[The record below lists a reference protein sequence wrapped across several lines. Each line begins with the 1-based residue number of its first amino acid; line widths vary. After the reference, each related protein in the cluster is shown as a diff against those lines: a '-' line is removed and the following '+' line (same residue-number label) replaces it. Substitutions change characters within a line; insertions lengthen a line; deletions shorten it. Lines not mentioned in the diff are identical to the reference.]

1 MHHRVRY
8 ALFELYSNMYFS
20 RITPSEEP
28 IDVVILVIRKDL
40 DVLPFCIEGIKQNVR
55 NIIKDIYIVAP
66 IDEQIIQFCKECN
79 LRYIDEK
86 TVLNISPQD
95 INLTIKNR
103 DGSTSDRSGW
113 LFQQLIKLSAKIG
126 STDNYLTVDSDHIFI
141 KPITFLSDKGIPV
154 FYKSREHTIPYFDF
168 IKRLLG
174 IDFNPT
180 FSFVAHKMLFNKKN
194 AT

>member
-66 IDEQIIQFCKECN
+66 KDDQIIQFCKEYN
-79 LRYIDEK
+79 LKYIDEK
-86 TVLNISPQD
+86 LVLNISPKD
-95 INLTIKNR
+95 INLTINNK
-103 DGSTSDRSGW
+103 DGSTLDRSGW
-113 LFQQLIKLSAKIG
+113 LFQQLIKLSAEIG

-141 KPITFLSDKGIPV
+141 KPITFLSNKGIPV
-154 FYKSREHTIPYFDF
+154 FYKSREHNIPYYDF
-168 IKRLLG
+168 KIRVCRKC
-174 IDFNPT
+174 PWVT
-180 FSFVAHKMLFNKKN
+180 SKTK
-194 AT
+194 